1 LEANHAIDSLRK
13 NGTVFSR
20 QPQSCSSSWLGV
32 CPFEIRRSRRKL
44 LSAAPDFKR
53 TNPRRLR
60 RHPLSKGGLRIFPKK
75 SCIILSSK
83 FCLSPAHRAFFLTF
97 QKENFMR
104 IGILAESL
112 AGEARVAATPETV
125 KKMVAAGHQIMV
137 QRHAGVSAAIPDA
150 DFAAAGAALTEAS
163 DIYTQAEILLKVRAP
178 SQDELAQMKAGTV
191 LIGLLTPHNAELVA
205 AYARQ
210 GITAFPMEKLPR
222 TTRAQA
228 MDVLSSQANIAGYKA
243 VIVAA
248 NLYKHFMPML
258 MTAAG
263 TVKAAR
269 VVVLGVGV
277 AGLQAIA
284 TAKRL
289 GAIIEASDV
298 RPAVKEQ
305 VESLGAKFIDVS
317 YETDEEREAAQGTGG
332 YARPMPQSWLSR
344 QQAEVA
350 KRVAAADIVIT
361 TALIPGRAAPV
372 LVTEE
377 MVKSMKPGSVIVD
390 LAVEAGGNCPL
401 TELNKVVEKHGVTL
415 VGEPNLA
422 GTVAADAS
430 ALYARNL
437 LNFLNLLCD
446 AKNGGAININR
457 EDDII
462 AGTLLCL
469 NGEVVG
475 AKK

>member
-1 LEANHAIDSLRK
+1 
-13 NGTVFSR
+13 
-20 QPQSCSSSWLGV
+20 
-32 CPFEIRRSRRKL
+32 
-44 LSAAPDFKR
+44 
-53 TNPRRLR
+53 
-60 RHPLSKGGLRIFPKK
+60 
-75 SCIILSSK
+75 
-83 FCLSPAHRAFFLTF
+83 
-97 QKENFMR
+97 MR
-104 IGILAESL
+104 IGIPAETR
-112 AGEARVAATPETV
+112 AGETRVAATPETV
-125 KKMVAAGHQIMV
+125 KKMLAAGHQVLV
-137 QRHAGVSAAIPDA
+137 QQGAGAQASIPDA
-150 DFAAAGAALTEAS
+150 DFQAAGATLVSVADLYAQSEIVLKVKAPTEA
-163 DIYTQAEILLKVRAP
+163 
-178 SQDELAQMKAGTV
+178 ELGQMKRGTA
-191 LIGLLTPHNAELVA
+191 LIGLLSPHDQNLVA
-205 AYARQ
+205 AYAKQ
-210 GITAFPMEKLPR
+210 GLAAFAMEKLPR

-248 NLYKHFMPML
+248 HLYKRFMPML

-289 GAIIEASDV
+289 GAVIEASDV

-305 VESLGAKFIDVS
+305 VESLGGKFIDVP
-317 YETDEEREAAQGTGG
+317 YETDEEREAAQGVGG
-332 YARPMPQSWLSR
+332 YARPMPQSWLER
-344 QQAEVA
+344 QKAEVA
-350 KRVAAADIVIT
+350 KRVAQADIVIT

-401 TELNKVVEKHGVTL
+401 TELDKTLVKHGVTL
-415 VGEPNLA
+415 VGDPNLA
-422 GTVAADAS
+422 ASVAADAS

-446 AKNGGAININR
+446 AKAGGAMNINR

-469 NGEVVG
+469 DG
-475 AKK
+475 AVLGK

>member
-1 LEANHAIDSLRK
+1 
-13 NGTVFSR
+13 
-20 QPQSCSSSWLGV
+20 
-32 CPFEIRRSRRKL
+32 
-44 LSAAPDFKR
+44 
-53 TNPRRLR
+53 
-60 RHPLSKGGLRIFPKK
+60 
-75 SCIILSSK
+75 
-83 FCLSPAHRAFFLTF
+83 
-97 QKENFMR
+97 MR
-104 IGILAESL
+104 IGIPAETR
-112 AGEARVAATPETV
+112 AGETRVAATPETV
-125 KKMVAAGHQIMV
+125 KKMLAAGHQVLV
-137 QRHAGVSAAIPDA
+137 QQGAGAGASIPDA
-150 DFAAAGAALTEAS
+150 DFQAAGATLAS
-163 DIYTQAEILLKVRAP
+163 AGEVYAQAEIILKVKAP
-178 SQDELAQMKAGTV
+178 TEAELAQVKKGAA
-191 LIGLLTPHNAELVA
+191 LIGLLSPHEAALVS
-205 AYARQ
+205 AYAKQ
-210 GITAFPMEKLPR
+210 GIAAFAMEKLPR

-248 NLYKHFMPML
+248 TLYKRFMPML

-289 GAIIEASDV
+289 GAVIEASDV

-305 VESLGAKFIDVS
+305 VESLGGKFIDVP
-317 YETDEEREAAQGTGG
+317 YETNEEREAAQGVGG
-332 YARPMPQSWLSR
+332 YARPMPQSWLDR
-344 QQAEVA
+344 QKAEVA
-350 KRVAAADIVIT
+350 KRVAQADIVIT
-361 TALIPGRAAPV
+361 TALIPGRPAPV
-372 LVTEE
+372 LMTEE

-401 TELNKVVEKHGVTL
+401 SELNKTVVKHGVTL
-415 VGEPNLA
+415 VGDPNLA
-422 GTVAADAS
+422 ASVATDAS

-446 AKNGGAININR
+446 PKAGGAMNINR

-475 AKK
+475 K